1 MKEKLKKFI
10 KKYYKA
16 IIVFICLLITMEMF
30 FALFAKEV
38 MKRDIIGYRLISKYL
53 ISDVTLP
60 IAKLITN
67 FGGVIG
73 LIILAIVVSTILI
86 IKKKTLMGILIWV
99 NLACSGL
106 LNQILKRIV
115 QRPRPTEYRLIE
127 ENGYSFPSG
136 HSMVSA
142 AFYGFFIY
150 LIFKNVKNKYIKWSS
165 ISFLSLLIILIG
177 ISRIYLGVHYTSDV
191 MAGFVISISYLVIF
205 TSIVNDYLDKPKEKD
220 KNLKG
225 EIDEINRSNGE

>member
-16 IIVFICLLITMEMF
+16 IIVFICLLITMEMV

-38 MKRDIIGYRLISKYL
+38 MKRDIIGYKLISKYL

-73 LIILAIVVSTILI
+73 LIILAITVSTILI
-86 IKKKTLMGILIWV
+86 IKKKKMMGILIWI
-99 NLACSGL
+99 NLACSAF

-127 ENGYSFPSG
+127 ESGYSFPSG

-150 LIFKNVKNKYIKWSS
+150 LIFKNVKSKYIKWGS
-165 ISFLSLLIILIG
+165 ILFLSILIILIG
-177 ISRIYLGVHYTSDV
+177 TSRIYLGVHYTSDV
-191 MAGFVISISYLVIF
+191 MAGFVISISYLIIF
-205 TSIVNDYLDKPKEKD
+205 TSIVNDYLDQSKEDNEK
-220 KNLKG
+220 
-225 EIDEINRSNGE
+225 

>member
-1 MKEKLKKFI
+1 MKEKLKKFT

-16 IIVFICLLITMEMF
+16 IIVFICLLITMETVYS
-30 FALFAKEV
+30 LFSQEV
-38 MKRDIIGYRLISKYL
+38 MKRDIVGYKLISKYL

-60 IAKLITN
+60 IAKFITN

-73 LIILAIVVSTILI
+73 LTLIGIIVCTILV
-86 IKKKTLMGILIWV
+86 IKKKKLMGCLV
-99 NLACSGL
+99 LLNLAVSGA
-106 LNQILKRIV
+106 LNQALKRIV

-150 LIFKNVKNKYIKWSS
+150 LIFKTVKNKYIKWGS
-165 ISFLSLLIILIG
+165 ITLLSILIILIG
-177 ISRIYLGVHYTSDV
+177 TSRIYLGVHYTSDV
-191 MAGFVISISYLVIF
+191 LAGFVISISYLVIF
-205 TSIVNDYLDKPKEKD
+205 TSIVNDYLDAPKDDNK
-220 KNLKG
+220 
-225 EIDEINRSNGE
+225 

>member
-16 IIVFICLLITMEMF
+16 IIVFICILITLEMVF
-30 FALFAKEV
+30 DLFSKEV
-38 MKRDIIGYRLISKYL
+38 MTRDIVGYKLISKYL

-60 IAKLITN
+60 IAKFITN

-73 LIILAIVVSTILI
+73 LIIIGIIVCSILVA
-86 IKKKTLMGILIWV
+86 KKHKLMGFLV
-99 NLACSGL
+99 LLNLALSGA
-106 LNQILKRIV
+106 LNQVLKRIV

-127 ENGYSFPSG
+127 ESGYSFPSG

-150 LIFKNVKNKYIKWSS
+150 LIFKNVKNKYIKWIS
-165 ISFLSLLIILIG
+165 ISALSVLIILIG
-177 ISRIYLGVHYTSDV
+177 VSRIYLGVHYTSDV

-205 TSIVNDYLDKPKEKD
+205 TSIVNDYLDESKKESD
-220 KNLKG
+220 K
-225 EIDEINRSNGE
+225 

>member
-1 MKEKLKKFI
+1 MKEKLKKFVR
-10 KKYYKA
+10 KYYKA
-16 IIVFICLLITMEMF
+16 IIVFICILITLEMI
-30 FALFAKEV
+30 FALFEKEV
-38 MKRDIIGYRLISKYL
+38 MKRDIIGYKLISKYL
-53 ISDVTLP
+53 ISDITLP

-73 LIILAIVVSTILI
+73 LIIISIIVSSILI
-86 IKKKTLMGILIWV
+86 IKNKKLMGILIWV
-99 NLACSGL
+99 NLACSAL
-106 LNQILKRIV
+106 LNQILKRVV

-150 LIFKNVKNKYIKWSS
+150 LIFKNIKNKYIKWGS
-165 ISFLSLLIILIG
+165 ILFFGVLIILIG

-191 MAGFVISISYLVIF
+191 MAGFTISISYLIIF
-205 TSIVNDYLDKPKEKD
+205 TSIINDYLDDTEKD
-220 KNLKG
+220 NK
-225 EIDEINRSNGE
+225 

>member
-1 MKEKLKKFI
+1 MKEKLKKFT

-16 IIVFICLLITMEMF
+16 IIVFICLLITMETVYS
-30 FALFAKEV
+30 LFSQEV
-38 MKRDIIGYRLISKYL
+38 MKRDIVGYKLISKYL

-60 IAKLITN
+60 IAKFITN

-73 LIILAIVVSTILI
+73 LTLIGIIVCTILV
-86 IKKKTLMGILIWV
+86 IKKKKLLGCW
-99 NLACSGL
+99 GL
-106 LNQILKRIV
+106 LNLAVSGGLNQALKRIV

-150 LIFKNVKNKYIKWSS
+150 LIFKNVKNKYIKWGS
-165 ISFLSLLIILIG
+165 ITLLSILIILIG
-177 ISRIYLGVHYTSDV
+177 TSRIYLGVHYTSDV
-191 MAGFVISISYLVIF
+191 LAGFVISISYLVIF
-205 TSIVNDYLDKPKEKD
+205 TSIVNDYLDAPKDDNK
-220 KNLKG
+220 
-225 EIDEINRSNGE
+225 

>member
-1 MKEKLKKFI
+1 MKEKLKKFT

-16 IIVFICLLITMEMF
+16 IIVFICLLITMETVYS
-30 FALFAKEV
+30 LFSQEV
-38 MKRDIIGYRLISKYL
+38 MKRDIVGYKLISKYL

-60 IAKLITN
+60 IAKFITN

-73 LIILAIVVSTILI
+73 LTIIGIIVCIILV
-86 IKKKTLMGILIWV
+86 IKKKKLMGCLV
-99 NLACSGL
+99 LLNLAISGA
-106 LNQILKRIV
+106 LNQALKRIV

-150 LIFKNVKNKYIKWSS
+150 LIFKNVKNKYIKWGS
-165 ISFLSLLIILIG
+165 ITLLSILIILIG
-177 ISRIYLGVHYTSDV
+177 TSRIYLGVHYTSDV
-191 MAGFVISISYLVIF
+191 LAGFVISISYLVIF
-205 TSIVNDYLDKPKEKD
+205 TSIVNDYLDAPKDDNK
-220 KNLKG
+220 
-225 EIDEINRSNGE
+225 